1 VEGGLQIGTVQAA
14 TPTTS
19 RTRQRVMFALFQ
31 SLKVGLV
38 EDNPLGI
45 TVDPG
50 GARELGRI
58 DELGTGTAPSA
69 QHIISLQ
76 KQLASSAIYRS
87 LKVLEL
93 IGSRA
98 EVVEGGEEGE
108 QGEQEDDDDEL
119 RLSTD
124 QGTGRA
130 AIATL
135 TILGGMSNALSAIVQ
150 RMHRTSK
157 TF

>member
-1 VEGGLQIGTVQAA
+1 
-14 TPTTS
+14 
-19 RTRQRVMFALFQ
+19 M
-31 SLKVGLV
+31 

-45 TVDPG
+45 TVDLVG
-50 GARELGRI
+50 GAREVGRI

-76 KQLASSAIYRS
+76 KQLASNAIYRS
-87 LKVLEL
+87 LKILDL

-108 QGEQEDDDDEL
+108 EDDDES

-124 QGTGRA
+124 QGTGLA
-130 AIATL
+130 KIATL
-135 TILGGMSNALSAIVQ
+135 TILGGMSSALSAIAQ
-150 RMHRTSK
+150 RGHRTSK
-157 TF
+157 TLSAIVHRKGIEE